1 MDNNFFKKI
10 LDNLYE
16 AVYFCDRERK
26 IIYWNKAAEKLI
38 GYKAEEVIGSHCWN
52 NILNHTDANGERLC
66 PTDKCPALK
75 AMREKTVIEAE
86 IFLKHK
92 EGYRLPIITRI
103 SPIIDEKGQV
113 TGAVE
118 IFSDNSAK
126 LASFR
131 KIEKLEKL
139 AFLDNLTSVGNRA
152 YSEIKINAKLE
163 ELRIVP
169 DIGNFGL
176 LFADIDDFKKINDEF
191 GHETGDRV
199 LKIVAKTFVS
209 NLREE
214 DFVGRWGG
222 EEFILIV
229 SNIDEKE
236 LRIIADKIRGLVAN
250 SEIMEDNKILKVT
263 VSIGATIAKKTDDI
277 KKLVNRAD
285 KLMYKCKKS
294 GKNCVSFG

>member
-1 MDNNFFKKI
+1 MDDIFFKKI
-10 LDNLYE
+10 LDNLYD
-16 AVYFCDRERK
+16 AVYFCDWERK
-26 IIYWNKAAEKLI
+26 IIYWNKAAEKLT
-38 GYKAEEVIGSHCWN
+38 GYKAEEVVGSHCWN
-52 NILNHTDANGERLC
+52 NILNHTDANGEKLC
-66 PTDKCPALK
+66 SNDKCPALK
-75 AMREKTVIEAE
+75 AMREKTTIEAE

-92 EGYRLPIITRI
+92 EGYRLPITTRI
-103 SPIIDEKGQV
+103 SPIFDENGRV

-118 IFSDNSAK
+118 VFSDNSAK

-163 ELRIVP
+163 ELRIVQ

-176 LFADIDDFKKINDEF
+176 LFADIDDFKKVNDEY

-222 EEFILIV
+222 EEFILII
-229 SNIDEKE
+229 SNVEKE
-236 LRIIADKIRGLVAN
+236 ELQIIADKLRVLVAN
-250 SEIMEDNKILKVT
+250 SEIMENNKILKVT

-285 KLMYKCKKS
+285 KLMYKCKNS